1 MYTFAMNVCVFCAA
15 NDLDEK
21 YTTPAKRLAQ
31 LLAEAGHTLVWGGS
45 NVGLMKVMADG
56 VQNGGGKIIGVSLE
70 YYKANARQNADKMI
84 IAKTLGE
91 RKAQLLEHADIIVNL
106 VGGLG
111 TLDEMTEIIELK
123 KQNHHNKMSIILNTD
138 GFYDGLKMQL
148 ERICSEGFIS
158 AKEHSDSN
166 KRPLTDFVRFADTP
180 EEVMRFIGESGQ
192 DTPAM
197 EVPLRQK
204 R

>member
-1 MYTFAMNVCVFCAA
+1 MNVCVFCAA
-15 NDLDEK
+15 NDLNEK
-21 YTTPAKRLAQ
+21 YTEPAKKLAK

-45 NVGLMKVMADG
+45 NVGLMKIMADG
-56 VQNGGGKIIGVSLE
+56 VQNGGGKIIGISLE
-70 YYKANARQNADKMI
+70 YYKANARPNADKMI

-148 ERICSEGFIS
+148 ERIYSEGFIS
-158 AKEHSDSN
+158 AKEHNDSN

-180 EEVMRFIGESGQ
+180 EDVMKIIGESAQ
-192 DTPAM
+192 DAAAM

>member
-1 MYTFAMNVCVFCAA
+1 MNVCVFCAA
-15 NDLDEK
+15 NDLEDK
-21 YTTPAKRLAQ
+21 YTKPAKKLAK

-70 YYKANARQNADKMI
+70 YYKQNARPNTDKLI

-91 RKAQLLEHADIIVNL
+91 RKAQMLEHSDIVVNL

-123 KQNHHNKMSIILNTD
+123 KQNHHNKTSIILNTE

-148 ERICSEGFIS
+148 ERIFNEGFIS
-158 AKEHSDSN
+158 AKEHNESN
-166 KRPLTDFVRFADTP
+166 KRPLTNFVRFANTP
-180 EEVMRFIGESGQ
+180 EEVMQLIGENAQ

-197 EVPLRQK
+197 EVPVSRK
-204 R
+204 N